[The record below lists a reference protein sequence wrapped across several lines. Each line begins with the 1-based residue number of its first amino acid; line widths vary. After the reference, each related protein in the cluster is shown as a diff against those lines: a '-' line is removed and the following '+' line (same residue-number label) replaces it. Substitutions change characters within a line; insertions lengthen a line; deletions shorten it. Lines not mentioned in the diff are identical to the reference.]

1 MKMTKVDLPF
11 QIENII
17 NQMLNTKES
26 VYLRV
31 NYRNR
36 LDLIREAI
44 EKSVKKYDQ
53 ELYIANTQQGG
64 KKKIKA

>member
-1 MKMTKVDLPF
+1 MTKVDLPF